1 MITSLLWP
9 TELQYMRKS
18 DALFYFLVAIAALP
32 VSASAPAASLSGVV
46 SYAEAVERAAPAV
59 VSVIASGR
67 ESGRTAVPQQNDLRG
82 HSPDGAPPWS
92 RRSAAGPL
100 LQRGSGVILDRRG
113 YIVTSSHVVRHAR
126 QIEVVLHD
134 GERLPAAI
142 AGIDADADIA
152 LLQLDLGQRRATAE
166 PLAEI
171 TPGAAS
177 GLRVGDVVLAI
188 GNPYGVGQTVTMG
201 IVSATGRNHLGMS
214 RFENYIQTDAAINP
228 GNSGGALIDA
238 HGRLVGINAAIY
250 SRSGES
256 RGIGFAIPV
265 EIARGIMQ
273 QLLDKGEVSRG
284 WLGIGGQ
291 NLTAALADAY
301 GLDSGIEGVLIS
313 QVYRRG
319 AADEAGLRP
328 GDVIVSID
336 GTAVNS
342 AFDIVNTVTSRAV
355 GSEVHIQGWRGS
367 APLDIIARLR
377 QRPAR
382 GGSSAE

>member
-18 DALFYFLVAIAALP
+18 HALFYFLVAIAALP
-32 VSASAPAASLSGVV
+32 VSAGAPAASLSGVV

-82 HSPDGAPPWS
+82 HSPGGAPPWS
-92 RRSAAGPL
+92 RSAAGPL

>member
-1 MITSLLWP
+1 
-9 TELQYMRKS
+9 MRKS
-18 DALFYFLVAIAALP
+18 LSLFYFLAAAAAALP
-32 VSASAPAASLSGVV
+32 VSVTVAGAPLSGVV
-46 SYAEAVERAAPAV
+46 SYAEAVEQAAPAV
-59 VSVIASGR
+59 VSVVASV
-67 ESGRTAVPQQNDLRG
+67 SGA
-82 HSPDGAPPWS
+82 
-92 RRSAAGPL
+92 RRSAVPRQNEPWGQSLYGAVPGKRPAAARR
-100 LQRGSGVILDRRG
+100 QQHASGVILDRRG
-113 YIVTSSHVVRHAR
+113 YIVTSSHVVQHA
-126 QIEVVLHD
+126 QEIEVVLHN
-134 GERLPAAI
+134 GELLPAAI

-166 PLAEI
+166 PLVEI
-171 TPGAAS
+171 SPGSAS

-201 IVSATGRNHLGMS
+201 IVSATGRSHLGMS

-250 SRSGES
+250 SRGGES

-273 QLLDKGEVSRG
+273 QLLEKGEVSRG

-301 GLDSGIEGVLIS
+301 GLNSGLEGVLIS
-313 QVYRRG
+313 QVYRKG

-342 AFDIVNTVTSRAV
+342 AFDIVNTVTSKAV

-382 GGSSAE
+382 GELAGE

>member
-1 MITSLLWP
+1 
-9 TELQYMRKS
+9 MRKPHCFLS
-18 DALFYFLVAIAALP
+18 FLALSAAVLATAAIAAG
-32 VSASAPAASLSGVV
+32 APPSDVV

-59 VSVIASGR
+59 VSVLASG
-67 ESGRTAVPQQNDLRG
+67 SAAGRSAAPRQDGRWGQSL
-82 HSPDGAPPWS
+82 DGAAPG
-92 RRSAAGPL
+92 RRSAAGRRQ
-100 LQRGSGVILDRRG
+100 QRGSGVILDRRG
-113 YIVTSSHVVRHAR
+113 YIVTSSHVVLDAR
-126 QIEVVLHD
+126 EIEVVLHD
-134 GERLPAAI
+134 GERLPAAV
-142 AGIDADADIA
+142 AGVDADADIA

-171 TPGAAS
+171 TPGSAS

-201 IVSATGRNHLGMS
+201 IVSAIGRSHLGMS

-273 QLLDKGEVSRG
+273 QLLEKGEVSRG

-291 NLTAALADAY
+291 NLTAALAAAY
-301 GLDSGIEGVLIS
+301 GLNSTLEGVLVS

-367 APLDIIARLR
+367 APLDVVARLR
-377 QRPAR
+377 QRPA
-382 GGSSAE
+382 GGVLADD